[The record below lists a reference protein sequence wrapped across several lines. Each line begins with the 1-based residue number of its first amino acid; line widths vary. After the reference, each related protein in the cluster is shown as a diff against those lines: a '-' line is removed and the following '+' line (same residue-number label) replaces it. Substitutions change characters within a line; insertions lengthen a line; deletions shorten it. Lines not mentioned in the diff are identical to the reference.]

1 VSAIVLE
8 LWRYP
13 VKSLLGEA
21 VELVEV
27 DERGVRGDRLFAVT
41 DRAGRVGSGKTTRR
55 FRRLDGLFDLR
66 ARSDDG
72 RVFVTLPNGRELAV
86 GDSRLNQFLS
96 ERYREELRVLEEST
110 VPHHDAAPLHLLTT
124 ASLRWLQA
132 HLPPSIIDRRRFRP
146 NILLDEAGDDVVEDG
161 WVGRRFALGDAVIQ
175 IVGRT
180 ERCVMTTNPQEE
192 LPMDS
197 AVLRSVTRRNDLCL
211 GVYAMV
217 EQPGA
222 VRAGDALLAID

>member
-13 VKSLLGEA
+13 VKSLLGERL
-21 VELVEV
+21 ELVEV
-27 DERGVRGDRLFAVT
+27 EERGIRGDRLFAVT
-41 DRAGRVGSGKTTRR
+41 DRDGKLGSGKTTRR

-72 RVFVTLPNGRELAV
+72 HVFVTLPNGRELAV
-86 GDSRLNQFLS
+86 GDSRLNEFLS
-96 ERYREELRVLEEST
+96 ERYRDELRVLEEST

-132 HLPPSIIDRRRFRP
+132 HLPGSIIDRRRFRP
-146 NILLDEAGDDVVEDG
+146 NILLDEAGDHVVEDG
-161 WVGRRFALGDAVIQ
+161 WVGRRFALGNAVVK
-175 IVGRT
+175 IVERT

-192 LPMDS
+192 LPLDS
-197 AVLRSVTRRNDLCL
+197 AVLRTVTRLNDLCL
-211 GVYAMV
+211 GVSATV
-217 EQPGA
+217 DQPGT
-222 VRAGDALLAID
+222 VRVGDALLSID